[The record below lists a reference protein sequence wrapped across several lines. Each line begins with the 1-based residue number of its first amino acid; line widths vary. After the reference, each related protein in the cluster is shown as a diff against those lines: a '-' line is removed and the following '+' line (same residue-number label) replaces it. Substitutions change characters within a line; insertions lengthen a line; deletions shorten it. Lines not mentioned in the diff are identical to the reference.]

1 MAHDRVNVRTGVG
14 ACKNQA
20 NFTDIAVNNI
30 PTLLLKLIGINGQ
43 LIHIAITNQFL
54 AHVARF
60 AIVEL
65 TIGIHA
71 FVHVLQQSMPKNIVR
86 VIMLM
91 VPHERDLC
99 SIIVNEGVFHD
110 GTTIGAPH
118 VGSSSPTTEVII
130 SGIHIHFDSF
140 LLTYIFELFLISSL
154 TGIFAKSTGEASVLD
169 PSTCSLVTS
178 SVASAGSSSSYP
190 RFALGCEIL
199 LLTS

>member
-1 MAHDRVNVRTGVG
+1 MSEYYIFASVDDSCLIGIITMAHDRINVRTRVG

-20 NFTDIAVNNI
+20 NFTDNTVNNI

-60 AIVEL
+60 AIIEL

-99 SIIVNEGVFHD
+99 PIIIDESIFHNRA
-110 GTTIGAPH
+110 TVRAFH
-118 VGSSSPTTEVII
+118 VGSSSPATKVIV
-130 SGIHIHFDSF
+130 SAFNFHVWLF
-140 LLTYIFELFLISSL
+140 LLTYRVSLIN
-154 TGIFAKSTGEASVLD
+154 
-169 PSTCSLVTS
+169 P
-178 SVASAGSSSSYP
+178 
-190 RFALGCEIL
+190 
-199 LLTS
+199 